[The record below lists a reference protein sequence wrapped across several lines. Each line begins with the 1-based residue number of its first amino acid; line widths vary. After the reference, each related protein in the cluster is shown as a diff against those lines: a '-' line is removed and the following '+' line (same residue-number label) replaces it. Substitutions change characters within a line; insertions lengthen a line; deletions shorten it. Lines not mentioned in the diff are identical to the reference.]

1 MDFSDDFL
9 RRVRRTA
16 ARFAAIPERAVQP
29 VPHST
34 VLIGHDGR
42 RPGTALFK
50 IVGRAKTILLV
61 WEEPPGRVVWVMRS
75 NVTASVAAA

>member
-9 RRVRRTA
+9 RRVRRA
-16 ARFAAIPERAVQP
+16 AAHFASVPERAVQP
-29 VPHST
+29 VPHTS
-34 VLIGHDGR
+34 VLIAHDGER
-42 RPGTALFK
+42 SGTALFK

-75 NVTASVAAA
+75 NVTPAVATA